1 MKHFFSILLILTLSF
16 QAFSQKKT
24 VKKKKPITKVKT
36 TSTPDLVLT
45 TEMVAEVEKIPDTL
59 HIQKG
64 KKYVFLVDT
73 SEYSTSD
80 STNDYYSEQTE
91 LKRNFPKEN
100 LEIININKYTYV
112 IFENLQTLD
121 ITGDGQLFQAF
132 AYWSGKMNDKVQV
145 KEGTRMATEFVSEHV
160 GGKKESSYVV
170 NTRKYKKELALLQKN
185 KTIPKSKELMKAVL
199 GTLTL
204 PLPETEAD
212 NFQLFQQG
220 NAKLKTLNTYILQK
234 NGVRMPLKTINFNNE
249 GLPTSNSTY
258 NEGKVY
264 KRTFIYNDGILTNII
279 DGESRIINITY
290 SDNKMIISEDVGEAK
305 ATLIFWLE
313 NGKILQ
319 KKYIIMID
327 DKLSYMNGYVE
338 EKLENNCIA
347 YYDNNTLESK
357 DCSGQSNVFPFVHTS
372 TMFQNSEF
380 YKSRKYKIEKKDD
393 RTFEKYYSESKSADQ
408 NDTYKLWGTFHLD
421 ESNLIDTINFTEDN
435 MEQTIKIDYICYE

>member
-1 MKHFFSILLILTLSF
+1 MKHFLSLLLILTFSF

-24 VKKKKPITKVKT
+24 VKKTKSKPKT
-36 TSTPDLVLT
+36 TVVK
-45 TEMVAEVEKIPDTL
+45 EEAIAEEVYVQAEKIIPDTL

-64 KKYVFLVDT
+64 KKYVFIVNT

-80 STNDYYSEQTE
+80 TTEDYYSEQAE

-112 IFENLQTLD
+112 LFENLQTLD
-121 ITGDGQLFQAF
+121 ITGDGQSFQAF
-132 AYWSGKMNDKVQV
+132 AFWSGKMNDKVQV

-185 KTIPKSKELMKAVL
+185 KTIPKSKELMKVVL

-204 PLPETEAD
+204 PVPETEAD
-212 NFQLFQQG
+212 NLQLFQQG

-234 NGVRMPLKTINFNNE
+234 NGVRMPLRTINFNNE
-249 GLPTSNSTY
+249 GLPTSNCTY

-279 DGESRIINITY
+279 DGENIIINITY
-290 SDNKMIISEDVGEAK
+290 SGNKMIISENVGEAD
-305 ATLIFWLE
+305 ATYIFWLE

-338 EKLENNCIA
+338 EKLENNCIS

-380 YKSRKYKIEKKDD
+380 YKFRKFKIEKKDD

-435 MEQTIKIDYICYE
+435 MEQTIKIEYTCYE

>member
-1 MKHFFSILLILTLSF
+1 MKHFLSLLLILTFSF

-24 VKKKKPITKVKT
+24 VKKTKSKPKT
-36 TSTPDLVLT
+36 TIVK
-45 TEMVAEVEKIPDTL
+45 EEAIAEEVSIQAEKIIPDTL

-64 KKYVFLVDT
+64 KKYVFIVNT

-80 STNDYYSEQTE
+80 TTEDYYSEQAE

-100 LEIININKYTYV
+100 LEIININKYTHV

-121 ITGDGQLFQAF
+121 ITGDGQSFQAF

-204 PLPETEAD
+204 PVPETEAD
-212 NFQLFQQG
+212 NLQLFQQG
-220 NAKLKTLNTYILQK
+220 NAKLKTLNAYILQK
-234 NGVRMPLKTINFNNE
+234 KGVQVPLKSINFNSE
-249 GLPTSNSTY
+249 GLPTSISSY
-258 NEGKVY
+258 NEGKVNN

-279 DGESRIINITY
+279 DGENHMINITY
-290 SDNKMIISEDVGEAK
+290 SDNKMILSQNVGEAN
-305 ATLIFWLE
+305 ATHIFWLE
-313 NGKILQ
+313 NSKVLEKRYIL
-319 KKYIIMID
+319 MID
-327 DKLSYMNGYVE
+327 DKFSYMNSFSE
-338 EKLENNCIA
+338 EKFENNCITH
-347 YYDNNTLESK
+347 YINNSVWTK
-357 DCSGQSNVFPFVHTS
+357 NCSGASNTFPFIHTYTS
-372 TMFQNSEF
+372 FQNKEVLQF
-380 YKSRKYKIEKKDD
+380 RKSKLEKKDE